1 MRKILTKKEADEVLD
16 LLEELHPDAR
26 CELEHRTPFEL
37 LIATI
42 LSAQCT
48 DVRVNAV
55 TEELFKVANTP
66 KDFVEMGIEEIK
78 RWIKPCGFYNNK
90 AKNILSA
97 SEVLISEYNSE
108 IPTTIEELMQLPGV
122 GRKTANVVASN
133 CFGVPAIA
141 VDTHVFRLSN
151 RIGFVNE
158 KDVEKTE
165 LALQR
170 KIDKKRWTLAHHTL
184 IFHGRRVCKARKPL
198 CENCNITEYCRHYLG
213 GDNG

>member
-66 KDFVEMGIEEIK
+66 EQFVEMGLEEIK
-78 RWIKPCGFYNNK
+78 RWIKNH
-90 AKNILSA
+90 
-97 SEVLISEYNSE
+97 
-108 IPTTIEELMQLPGV
+108 
-122 GRKTANVVASN
+122 
-133 CFGVPAIA
+133 
-141 VDTHVFRLSN
+141 VDF
-151 RIGFVNE
+151 III
-158 KDVEKTE
+158 KP
-165 LALQR
+165 
-170 KIDKKRWTLAHHTL
+170 KI
-184 IFHGRRVCKARKPL
+184 F
-198 CENCNITEYCRHYLG
+198 
-213 GDNG
+213 